1 MTKLILSM
9 ISYSSASAKNT
20 GGSLALAETG
30 KRLDVKVYHGTEA
43 DFSDF
48 SLDYSPEG
56 ALFFTDN
63 ERIAKSFGSKVKVA
77 RIVFENPLIVHG
89 SQLPEE
95 HEIDDME
102 ALVRKARSGGHD
114 GVVIKG
120 FNDYGKVSNAAIV
133 FDERRIKS
141 SKTL

>member
-1 MTKLILSM
+1 MTKLVLSM
-9 ISYSSASAKNT
+9 SAYSSEAAKKICS
-20 GGSLALAETG
+20 SLDLAETG
-30 KRLDVKVYHGTEA
+30 KPLAVKVYHGTNA
-43 DFSDF
+43 NFSDF

-77 RIVFENPLIVHG
+77 SIEFGNPLVVQG
-89 SQLPEE
+89 SNLPEE

-114 GVVIKG
+114 GVVIKD
-120 FNDYGKVSNAAIV
+120 FNDYGKVSNAVIV